1 MLFCINGVDD
11 MFEFYLWNLK
21 EFFDECFEQWGVR
34 LRFFW
39 IIIMYGGKNISL
51 YINIVFSNGE
61 LDFWLGGGV
70 IKDII
75 DILVVVIILEG
86 VYYLDL
92 CVKNVLDFMF
102 VLLVCVLEVRY
113 MKNWIRDFYDY
124 VVVIV

>member
-1 MLFCINGVDD
+1 
-11 MFEFYLWNLK
+11 
-21 EFFDECFEQWGVR
+21 
-34 LRFFW
+34 
-39 IIIMYGGKNISL
+39 MYGGKNISL

-113 MKNWIRDFYDY
+113 MKNWIRDFYDC
-124 VVVIV
+124 VGK